1 MKAEKTILITG
12 KEYQHIKEHLA
23 HHPEYEYFNEEE
35 PRPETIKV
43 TEIYLDTNPDFTRHP
58 KEFARVNENLQVQA
72 KIVYEE

>member
-23 HHPEYEYFNEEE
+23 HHPEYEYPAESSPPTES
-35 PRPETIKV
+35 IKV
-43 TEIYLDTNPDFTRHP
+43 TEIYLDTDADFTRHP
-58 KEFARVNENLQVQA
+58 QQFARVNDNLQVQA